1 MSRSALV
8 IDKRHLVRSSVQSPP
23 MLRNPAADN
32 VPRNASQMPAGKPKA
47 YSYVRFS
54 TPDQAKGDSYR
65 RQTEAANE
73 YARANNLELDS
84 ELTFADLGVSA
95 FRGTNAKTGA
105 LGVFLEAVKEGTI
118 APGSC
123 LLVENLDRLT
133 RADVLE
139 AQELFTGII
148 RRGITLVTLFDQRAY
163 SAESVTNSPMD
174 LVYSILT
181 MVRGH
186 EESATK
192 SRRMLAA
199 YERKR
204 LDAVNGTERN
214 PFTRMLPAWLQWNDT
229 TRKHEV
235 IEDRA
240 NILRDVF
247 AKADAGWGRHRI
259 AQVLN
264 KARVSTWGTGKRKG
278 ARWHSSYIQKLL
290 TNEAVIGTFTPHKA
304 IKSATGRKREPQ
316 QPIEGYF
323 PAVVDREMFARV
335 SALAKARAA
344 RGRHAG
350 VEPKSVFAG
359 LLRCARC
366 GGTVVRV
373 AKGDYA
379 YLVCSKAHARAGCEY
394 LAARYDYA
402 EDALARNAKRLVDE
416 APRGRDTAEIEAEMQ
431 LKENL
436 VWALVEQAEEL
447 ADIAATEKSEVARRR
462 LREREDELEEAR
474 EHVRLLRARRDT
486 LASASVLRR
495 LDAIERALTQK
506 SLNVSEVNK
515 ALKQAVDKIVM
526 DVEWGTL
533 TLHWQHAEDPSEP
546 ITFAWP
552 REEREAAE

>member
-1 MSRSALV
+1 
-8 IDKRHLVRSSVQSPP
+8 
-23 MLRNPAADN
+23 MLRTPAADN
-32 VPRNASQMPAGKPKA
+32 PPRLAPQMPAGEPKA

-65 RQTEAANE
+65 RQTEAANQ
-73 YARANNLELDS
+73 YAQSHGLEIDT
-84 ELTFADLGVSA
+84 ELTLTDLGVSA
-95 FRGTNAKTGA
+95 FYGANAKTGA
-105 LGVFLEAVKEGTI
+105 LSTFLEAVKDGTVK
-118 APGSC
+118 PGSY

-148 RRGITLVTLFDQRAY
+148 RRGITLVTLFDQRSY
-163 SAESVTNSPMD
+163 SAESVTAHPMD
-174 LVYSILT
+174 LVFSILT

-192 SRRMLAA
+192 SRRMLAD
-199 YERKR
+199 ERKR
-204 LDAVNGTERN
+204 LDAAHGTERN
-214 PFTRMLPAWLQWNDT
+214 PFTGMLPAWLQWCEE

-235 IEDRA
+235 IEDRV
-240 NILRDVF
+240 NILRDIF
-247 AKADAGWGRHRI
+247 AKADAGWGKHRI

-264 KARVSTWGTGKRKG
+264 EARVSTWGTGKRKG

-316 QPIEGYF
+316 QAIEGYF
-323 PAVVDREMFARV
+323 PAVVDRDVFARV
-335 SALAKARAA
+335 SAQAKARAA
-344 RGRHAG
+344 RGRYAN

-366 GGTVVRV
+366 EGTVVRV

-379 YLVCSKAHARAGCEY
+379 YLVCSKANARAGCEY

-402 EDALARNAKRLVDE
+402 ESALAHNAKRLVEE
-416 APRGRDTAEIEAEMQ
+416 APRGRDTAEIEAEIVR
-431 LKENL
+431 KESE
-436 VWALVEQAEEL
+436 VSAVEDMAEEL
-447 ADIAATEKSEVARRR
+447 ADIAATERSEVARRR
-462 LREREDELEEAR
+462 LRERERELEEAR
-474 EHVRLLRARRDT
+474 EHVRLLKVRRDT

-495 LDAIERALTQK
+495 LDAIEKTLTQK
-506 SLNVSEVNK
+506 RLNVSEVNNT
-515 ALKQAVDKIVM
+515 LKQAMSKIVM
-526 DVEWGTL
+526 DVERGTL
-533 TLHWQHAEDPSEP
+533 TFYWHHTEGPSEP

-552 REEREAAE
+552 REGWQAAE